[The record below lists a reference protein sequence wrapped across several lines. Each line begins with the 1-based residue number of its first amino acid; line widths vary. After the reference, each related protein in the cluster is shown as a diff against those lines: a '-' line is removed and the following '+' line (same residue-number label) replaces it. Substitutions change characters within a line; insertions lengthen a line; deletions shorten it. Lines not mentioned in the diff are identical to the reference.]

1 LTDNARN
8 VGQSLLSAAPMSE
21 NQKES
26 HSKDTHKDARAQ
38 ASKAGVATRLCAA
51 RAVASVVTDQIP
63 LEQSFADQTG
73 FMKLSGRD
81 RAFARLIA
89 ATVFRRSGQIGAA
102 LKPFIRKKPSALPH
116 AMLRC
121 GAAQLIFLKTPMHA
135 AVGESVAA
143 IKSVRGHEHNAG
155 MMNAILRRVSEKGV
169 AFAGAR
175 PPRDNIPGWL
185 RGSWERAYGSPEM
198 RRMALQLQK
207 DPPLDLSVKSDPEGW
222 AERLGG
228 IVLPTGS
235 VRLESIG
242 DVTALEGFEDGDWWV
257 QDVAASLPVK
267 MLGDVSGKRV
277 LDMCAAPGGKTLQ
290 LAAAGAN
297 VTAIDRSEV
306 RLERVTENLQ
316 RTKLKADIRAID
328 AFDFP
333 EDEGGFDAV
342 LLDAPCS
349 ATGTYRR
356 HPDVL
361 HNKTAKDVS
370 KLSRLQAKLLEKA
383 ASLVAPGG
391 SLLYCTC
398 SLQPEE
404 GELQLGRFL
413 EKWTDF
419 RLISPLN
426 GKASDIPEAVTNEG
440 YVRSLPH
447 FLGEKGGMDGFFI
460 GLMIKEK

>member
-1 LTDNARN
+1 
-8 VGQSLLSAAPMSE
+8 MSDTP
-21 NQKES
+21 KET
-26 HSKDTHKDARAQ
+26 HNKEAHKDVRAQ
-38 ASKAGVATRLCAA
+38 SSKAGVATRLCAA
-51 RAVASVVTDQIP
+51 RAVASVHTDQIP
-63 LEQSFADQTG
+63 LEQSFADQAG

-89 ATVFRRSGQIGAA
+89 ATVFRRMGQIDAA

-121 GAAQLIFLKTPMHA
+121 GAAQMIFLQTPVHA

-143 IKSVRGHEHNAG
+143 IKSVRGHAHNAG
-155 MMNAILRRVSEKGV
+155 MMNAVLRRVSEKGV
-169 AFAGAR
+169 AYAGAR

-185 RGSWERAYGSPEM
+185 RGSWERSYGSPEM

-207 DPPLDLSVKSDPEGW
+207 DPPLDLTVKSDPESW
-222 AERLGG
+222 AARLGG

-235 VRLESIG
+235 VRLPNIG
-242 DVTALEGFEDGDWWV
+242 DVTALEGFETGEWWV

-267 MLGDVSGKRV
+267 MLGDVSGLRV

-297 VTAIDRSEV
+297 VTAIDKSEA
-306 RLERVTENLQ
+306 RLGRVKENLD
-316 RTKLKADIRAID
+316 RMHLKADVRAID
-328 AFDFP
+328 AFEFP
-333 EDEGGFDAV
+333 EEDGGFDAI

-361 HNKTAKDVS
+361 HNKTFKDVANL
-370 KLSRLQAKLLEKA
+370 KRIQEKMLEKA
-383 ASLVAPGG
+383 ASLLKSGG
-391 SLLYCTC
+391 ALLYCTC

-404 GELQLGRFL
+404 GELQIRQFL

-419 RLISPLN
+419 RLIPPLE
-426 GKASDIPEAVTNEG
+426 ALLSDIPEAVTEEG

-460 GLMIKEK
+460 GLMIKGK